1 MIVYLHGFN
10 SGGTSGKATWLR
22 QNLPDLTVL
31 SPTYPTHLA
40 DVAPT
45 FLRDYFTRIRDEHP
59 DDRKLLLVGSSL
71 GGFWARYL
79 AAELHAGMVLINPG
93 INPDTDLLDVVGPH
107 TNEATGEQ
115 YVLTE
120 AQVRA
125 FARVKQPRCDAG
137 IPTLLLLDE
146 GDELL
151 DYRVAQAYYR
161 GCGKTIVY
169 PGGSHR
175 FDHLAEALPEIRA
188 LHDAL
193 ENRR

>member
-31 SPTYPTHLA
+31 SPTYPTH
-40 DVAPT
+40 DPDKAPV
-45 FLRDYFTRIRDEHP
+45 FLRNYVLRVQAEHP
-59 DDRKLLLVGSSL
+59 QDKKLLLIGSSL
-71 GGFWARYL
+71 GGFWARHL
-79 AAELHAGMVLINPG
+79 AAELNASMVLINPG
-93 INPDTDLLDVVGPH
+93 IHPDVDLLDVVGSNV
-107 TNEATGEQ
+107 NEATGEC

-120 AQVRA
+120 AQVKA
-125 FARVKQPRCDAG
+125 FARVKLPRCDPK

-161 GCGKTIVY
+161 GCARIIVH
-169 PGGSHR
+169 PSGSHR
-175 FDHLAEALPEIRA
+175 FDHMVEALPEILA
-188 LHDAL
+188 LYDRL
-193 ENRR
+193 

>member
-1 MIVYLHGFN
+1 MLVYLHGFN

-22 QNLPDLTVL
+22 EHLPDLTVL
-31 SPTYPTHLA
+31 SPTYPTHDA
-40 DVAPT
+40 GKAPE
-45 FLRDYFTRIRDEHP
+45 FLRAYIARVRRERP

-71 GGFWARYL
+71 GGFWARHL
-79 AAELHAGMVLINPG
+79 AAELGAGMVLINPG
-93 INPDTDLLDVVGPH
+93 IHPDVDLLDVVGPNV
-107 TNEATGEQ
+107 NEATGER
-115 YVLTE
+115 YVLAE

-125 FARVKQPRCDAG
+125 FARVKQPHCDPK

-161 GCGKTIVY
+161 GCAKIIVY

-175 FDHLAEALPEIRA
+175 FDHMAEALPEILA
-188 LHDAL
+188 LYQRL
-193 ENRR
+193 